1 MGSCWAKEVDYH
13 DQDQDHHEAE
23 LASGN
28 VHLITTME
36 NWEVML
42 SEANKDGKIVLANFS
57 APWCNPCRSIAP
69 TYIEMADKYPSFL
82 FLTVDVDE
90 LTELSTSW
98 GISATPTFFFLK
110 EQKTIDKLVGANKD
124 ELHKKLAAVTTRH
137 DNSQAK
143 SQ

>member
-1 MGSCWAKEVDYH
+1 MGSCWTKEVDYDDDH
-13 DQDQDHHEAE
+13 HHEAE

-36 NWEVML
+36 DWDVML
-42 SEANKDGKIVLANFS
+42 SEASKDGKIVLANFS

-82 FLTVDVDE
+82 FLTVNVDE
-90 LTELSTSW
+90 LTELSSSW

-110 EQKTIDKLVGANKD
+110 EKKTIDKLVGANKE
-124 ELHKKLAAVTTRH
+124 ELHKKLALVTTHH
-137 DNSQAK
+137 DSQTTPN
-143 SQ
+143 